1 MTHQQ
6 PIELDTLL
14 ASAADTL
21 RASQAIIND
30 LLLDEDAV
38 LLSQEPLEHRGRLL
52 ELTLQYR
59 LDLQNALSRL
69 LGLEPILLQLL
80 GVGPH
85 YSQTINLERLAF
97 ALGNDDLSQLLYLL
111 GELLHSLLRIAS
123 RYQHQAKSYREAHS
137 LGKTPYKRFYLS
149 LQKACELQKA
159 MLKSLDSL
167 EQTLKQLVKQAAIGP
182 VLDHLAALRGPI
194 SQFHQAL
201 LNGLDCSAQFYKTT
215 YPHLKLEEELG
226 SVLARAEP
234 LFKPASYPAARFKPE
249 NTPSPERLEQR
260 AAAKRLGNF
269 FNH

>member
-1 MTHQQ
+1 MAHQQ
-6 PIELDTLL
+6 SIELGTLL
-14 ASAADTL
+14 AGADENL
-21 RASQAIIND
+21 RASQGILHE
-30 LLLDEDAV
+30 LLQEKEIA
-38 LLSQEPLEHRGRLL
+38 LLSQESLEHRGRLL

-59 LDLQNALSRL
+59 LDMQNALSRL

-97 ALGNDDLSQLLYLL
+97 ALGHDDLSQLLYLL

-123 RYQHQAKSYREAHS
+123 RYQHQEKNYRDAHAP
-137 LGKTPYKRFYLS
+137 GKNPYKRFYLG
-149 LQKACELQKA
+149 LQQACELQKA
-159 MLKSLDSL
+159 MLMSLDSF
-167 EQTLKQLVKQAAIGP
+167 EQTLKNLVKRAAIGP

-201 LNGLDCSAQFYKTT
+201 LNGLDCSAQFYKTIQ
-215 YPHLKLEEELG
+215 PQLKLEEELG
-226 SVLARAEP
+226 TVLARAEP
-234 LFKPASYPAARFKPE
+234 FFRPVKPGK
-249 NTPSPERLEQR
+249 NPSPERLEQR